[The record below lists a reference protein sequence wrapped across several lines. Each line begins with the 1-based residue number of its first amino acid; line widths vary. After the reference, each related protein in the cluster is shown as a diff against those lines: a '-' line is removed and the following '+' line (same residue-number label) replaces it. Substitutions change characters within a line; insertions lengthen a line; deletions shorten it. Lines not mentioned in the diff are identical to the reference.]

1 MRALRIAIAAA
12 VIIILLFF
20 SPSLLL
26 ASRDAGAVADSLR
39 ERGIPPLLVT
49 GLISMIPIFE
59 LRGGIPVG
67 IALFKLNPLAVYF
80 TCLFFNLIPVLPIL
94 LLLNPL
100 RKLLSRVP
108 PFRGLFR
115 FLDKKAA
122 RNRHLIERY
131 EEIGLTLFVGVPLPV
146 TGAWTGSIVAEIM
159 GLRVMKSF
167 LFIALGVALA
177 GIVVTMLTMLRIY
190 GLVGALVILLTFLAL
205 YIYRARKDLRSSSE
219 PDQTDEKKND
229 TEGEDAA
236 PQ

>member
-1 MRALRIAIAAA
+1 VRKSRIPLLTALC
-12 VIIILLFF
+12 IILIFF
-20 SPSLLL
+20 SPALLL
-26 ASRDAGAVADSLR
+26 ASRDAGAVADNLR

-67 IALFKLNPLAVYF
+67 IALFKLHPVAVYF

-100 RKLLSRVP
+100 RRLLARVP

-122 RNRHLIERY
+122 ANRGLVERY
-131 EEIGLTLFVGVPLPV
+131 EEVGLTLFVGVPLPV
-146 TGAWTGSIVAEIM
+146 TGAWTGSLVAEIM

-190 GLVGALVILLTFLAL
+190 GLVGAAVILLTFLAI
-205 YIYRARKDLRSSSE
+205 YIVRARRDLKTGKRRNGDGE
-219 PDQTDEKKND
+219 P
-229 TEGEDAA
+229 
-236 PQ
+236 